1 MLPTLPRS
9 YKNRFPFRLAAPS
22 YIYPGDYLF
31 NIEKLGPF
39 VDEIE
44 LLFFQ
49 CLPENSPPSN
59 DEIQG
64 MKRLSKKLDLS
75 YNVHLPT
82 DISIA
87 DPDLNRRRLATKKI
101 TRLMDSVSVLAPSSM
116 TLHIDY
122 HEKTFLKKQVKEWRG
137 RVEKSLEYLLST
149 GTPGRGISIETLDYP
164 FEIIEG
170 VIRDYDLSICLDLG
184 HLVFHG
190 RDVEQAFDRYMDRVS
205 IIHLHGAANG
215 RDHLKLGAM
224 EKKTLTKIIGI
235 LKRFSGSVCLETFSY
250 EKLRDSLDTLEDA
263 WG

>member
-1 MLPTLPRS
+1 MLPKLPHS

-31 NIEKLGPF
+31 NIQKLGPF

-44 LLFFQ
+44 LLFFE

-59 DEIQG
+59 AEIQG
-64 MKRLSKKLDLS
+64 MDRLSRELS
-75 YNVHLPT
+75 LTYNVHLPT
-82 DISIA
+82 DISIS
-87 DPDLNRRRLATKKI
+87 DPDSDRRKMAVETLQ
-101 TRLMDSVSVLAPSSM
+101 RLMDSVSLLAPATM

-122 HEKTFLKKQVKEWRG
+122 NEKTFSEKQVKKWRK
-137 RVEKSLEYLLST
+137 RVEGSLERLLST
-149 GTPGRGISIETLDYP
+149 GVDGKQISIETLDYP

-190 RDVEQAFDRYMDRVS
+190 RDIQQMFDRHRDRIS
-205 IIHLHGAANG
+205 IIHLHGVANG
-215 RDHLKLGAM
+215 RDHLGLDAM
-224 EKKTLTKIIGI
+224 EKKTMIKIIGI
-235 LKRFSGSVCLETFSY
+235 LKQFSGSVCLETFSY
-250 EKLRDSLDTLEDA
+250 EKLRHSLETLEKF